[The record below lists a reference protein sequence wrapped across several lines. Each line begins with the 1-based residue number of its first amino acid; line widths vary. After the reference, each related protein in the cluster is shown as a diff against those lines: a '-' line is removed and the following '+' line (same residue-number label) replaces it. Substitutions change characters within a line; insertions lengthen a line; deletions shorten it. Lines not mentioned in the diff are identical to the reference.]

1 VERATEILAAYDA
14 EMRRTP
20 VPSPG
25 CRVERVGSIVRVVGS
40 DNCVI
45 YSELTE
51 ADARPA
57 VAAQVDHF
65 TSIGADVE
73 WKVFG
78 HDTPRDLDT
87 VLASAGFVPDEPE
100 TLLVFDLR
108 DRTPDSAANPAIS
121 VAGLTDPSQLG
132 VAVAVSNAAFERED
146 PEAARRFAS
155 ALQDPSQM
163 LFLAFAS
170 TTPVATGRLELTPG
184 RSFAGLWG
192 GGTLPDYRRKGV
204 YRALVAHRAAVA
216 RERGYRFLTV
226 DARETSRPILER
238 LGFVPLTTTRGWV
251 FHPGGSRPD
260 AATTAV

>member
-1 VERATEILAAYDA
+1 
-14 EMRRTP
+14 MRREP

-25 CRVERVGSIVRVVGS
+25 VRVERVGSVVRLVGPE
-40 DNCVI
+40 NCVV

-51 ADARPA
+51 ENARSA
-57 VAAQVDHF
+57 VAAQADHF
-65 TSIGADVE
+65 RSIGADVE

-78 HDTPRDLDT
+78 HDTPRDLESI
-87 VLASAGFVPDEPE
+87 LASAGFVPDEAE
-100 TLLVFDLR
+100 TLVAFDLLNG
-108 DRTPDSAANPAIS
+108 TPGAEPASEVS
-121 VAGLTDPSQLG
+121 VTRLTDPDQL
-132 VAVAVSNAAFERED
+132 AVAIAVNNAAFERDD
-146 PEAARRFAS
+146 PQAARRFAS
-155 ALQDPSQM
+155 ALQDPAQM
-163 LFLAFAS
+163 LFLAFAG

-192 GGTLPDYRRKGV
+192 GGTLPEYRRRGV

-251 FHPGGSRPD
+251 LHPERSSADSARN
-260 AATTAV
+260 TE